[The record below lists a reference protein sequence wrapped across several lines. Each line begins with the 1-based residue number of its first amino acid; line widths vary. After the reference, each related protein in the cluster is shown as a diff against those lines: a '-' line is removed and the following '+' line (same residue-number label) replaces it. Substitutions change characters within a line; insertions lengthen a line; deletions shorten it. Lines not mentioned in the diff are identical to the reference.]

1 MIDDA
6 MSSHVL
12 HRDSLELLLVVVVGR
27 QGLLFGGVEEV
38 KRLLLRVLRLLLSE
52 HVELVGTRASYAVAY
67 LILLVLLALV

>member
-1 MIDDA
+1 

-52 HVELVGTRASYAVAY
+52 HIELVGTRASYAVAY